1 MPDNPTKENYNF
13 LRWEDKNGTPI
24 YDKALLEPHDIT
36 LYAVWE
42 RKTFTVTF
50 DSKGGSYVSPI
61 TVNAGDTL
69 TLPAPPTHE
78 KFYFLCWEDKNGT
91 SILDGALLEPHDI
104 TLYARWKSWT
114 PLSIGIL
121 SPHTEVSNNGYEITI
136 EVADGTDTVLMANQ
150 DVEWTWES
158 NGVMTDAKVDEDYG
172 WELDFTATYVSGQQA
187 TIKVTA
193 EDETVMFIYV
203 IPVP

>member
-1 MPDNPTKENYNF
+1 M
-13 LRWEDKNGTPI
+13 
-24 YDKALLEPHDIT
+24 
-36 LYAVWE
+36 
-42 RKTFTVTF
+42 
-50 DSKGGSYVSPI
+50 
-61 TVNAGDTL
+61 
-69 TLPAPPTHE
+69 
-78 KFYFLCWEDKNGT
+78 
-91 SILDGALLEPHDI
+91 
-104 TLYARWKSWT
+104 
-114 PLSIGIL
+114 
-121 SPHTEVSNNGYEITI
+121 
-136 EVADGTDTVLMANQ
+136 ADGTDTVLMANQ